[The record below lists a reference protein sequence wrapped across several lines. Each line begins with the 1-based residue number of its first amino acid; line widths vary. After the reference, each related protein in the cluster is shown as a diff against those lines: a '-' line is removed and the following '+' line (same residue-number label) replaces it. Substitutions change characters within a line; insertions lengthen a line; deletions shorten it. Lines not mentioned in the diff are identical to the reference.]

1 MNHRK
6 ISILLLLILSWSN
19 HAIDNHHFYRA
30 SNFFTAYD
38 EPRFEEKG
46 LASLD
51 VTLGGG
57 WSRTSRNGCGAP
69 FDQCNKES
77 CLLNICG
84 FYDMRALG
92 LGLPNKDL
100 NNPVDLALTDLSML
114 PARGT
119 FGMLSF
125 AGKFSILEAN
135 FFYTQN
141 FACGFFFQTHVPVR
155 KMTINNI
162 SFVDLSPDDNLFPNV
177 KTAQWQNFLN
187 LFPQMLERYNLSIG
201 CTQRTGLGD
210 ISFLGG
216 WTCNYE
222 NTETLDFV
230 DLSIR
235 AGVLVPSGEI
245 ADVNKA
251 FDLPGGYNGHVGV
264 PISFD
269 VAFGLY
275 EWMTL
280 GFHLGA
286 MPFGDKEQC
295 VRITTDPTQ
304 QGLIKLVSAK
314 ANVHE
319 GTLWDAVGYFKA
331 DHFCRGLSL
340 LFAYTYAKKKPNVIT
355 EPFCL
360 SQSCSILDDCINLEC
375 LSSCDLV
382 NGGWNMQT
390 FNILAE
396 YDFTNINSSC
406 FTPRLGLFYNAVVG
420 GERIFTTNVGGMTA
434 GLDISWVF

>member
-1 MNHRK
+1 MNHHK
-6 ISILLLLILSWSN
+6 ISLALLFIFSW
-19 HAIDNHHFYRA
+19 HTIAIDNHHFYRA

-38 EPRFEEKG
+38 EPRFEEPG

-57 WSRTSRNGCGAP
+57 WSRTSRNGCGTP
-69 FDQCNKES
+69 FDACNKES

-84 FYDMRALG
+84 YYDMRALG

-100 NNPVDLALTDLSML
+100 TNPVDLALTDLSLL
-114 PARGT
+114 PPRDT
-119 FGMLSF
+119 FGMFSF

-141 FACGFFFQTHVPVR
+141 FGCGFFFQTHMPLR
-155 KMTINNI
+155 RLLINNI
-162 SFVDLSPDDNLFPNV
+162 SYTDLSPDDNLFPNV
-177 KTAQWQNFLN
+177 NTPQWQTFLN
-187 LFPQMLERYNLSIG
+187 LFPQMLQQYNVSIA
-201 CTQRTGLGD
+201 CTEHTGIGD

-235 AGVLVPSGEI
+235 LGILAPSGRI
-245 ADVNKA
+245 ANVNKV
-251 FDLPGGYNGHVGV
+251 FDLPGGYNGHIGV

-275 EWMTL
+275 EWATL

-286 MPFGDKEQC
+286 MPFADKEQC

-304 QGLIKLVSAK
+304 QGLIKLVSTK
-314 ANVHE
+314 TNVHE

-340 LFAYTYAKKKPNVIT
+340 LFAYSYAKKKANVIT
-355 EPFCL
+355 QPFCL
-360 SQSCSILDDCINLEC
+360 SQTCGIADECLNFDC

-382 NGGWNMQT
+382 NGGWIMQT

-396 YDFTNINSSC
+396 YDFSNINCSR
-406 FTPRLGLFYNAVVG
+406 FTPRVGLFYNAVVG
-420 GERIFTTNVGGMTA
+420 GQRIFTTNVGGMTA
-434 GLDISWVF
+434 GLDISWCF